1 MDLHNLSYPDVLWS
15 VNNHYHYVNTNF
27 LSENNSF
34 TPIYISPYG
43 SMNYGIFKPDISDI
57 DTKLIVLP
65 SYEQLI
71 WGKRLSTEYKI
82 PNGELCNV
90 MDIRHYIDNLLK
102 QSINFLETLFSNY
115 GYETNIT
122 FFPILYEYFFSN
134 KEIIA
139 RYDEYACVSRA
150 CYQAIHTVHQN
161 PTDGKKYANA
171 IRLLYFVEKYLENEP
186 FQNCIL
192 LDQLEA
198 KFISKFKYGET
209 PVTLDMSNNLLTK
222 FDKFLSI
229 PRNNFRSN
237 PEAKE
242 ILYEGTEKLIKKNL
256 ELTK

>member
-1 MDLHNLSYPDVLWS
+1 MNLHNLLYTDVILSMNYHYSY
-15 VNNHYHYVNTNF
+15 VNNNY
-27 LSENNSF
+27 LSKDKIF

-43 SMNYGIFKPDISDI
+43 SMNYGTFKPNVSDV

-65 SYEQLI
+65 SYEQLV
-71 WGKRLSTEYKI
+71 WGKYFSKEYKI

-90 MDIRHYIDNLLK
+90 MDIRHYANNLLK
-102 QSINFLETLFSNY
+102 QSINFLETLFSDY
-115 GYETNIT
+115 GQETST
-122 FFPILYEYFFSN
+122 QFFPILYTYFLTN
-134 KEIIA
+134 KETIA
-139 RYDEYACVSRA
+139 RYNEYDCVSRA

-198 KFISKFKYGET
+198 KFISKFKYGEA

-222 FDKFLSI
+222 FGKFLSI

-237 PEAKE
+237 PEVKE

>member
-1 MDLHNLSYPDVLWS
+1 
-15 VNNHYHYVNTNF
+15 
-27 LSENNSF
+27 
-34 TPIYISPYG
+34 
-43 SMNYGIFKPDISDI
+43 
-57 DTKLIVLP
+57 
-65 SYEQLI
+65 
-71 WGKRLSTEYKI
+71 
-82 PNGELCNV
+82 
-90 MDIRHYIDNLLK
+90 MDIRHYVNNLLK

-115 GYETNIT
+115 SQETNT
-122 FFPILYEYFFSN
+122 QFFPILHTYFFTH

-139 RYDEYACVSRA
+139 RYNEYDCVSRA

>member
-1 MDLHNLSYPDVLWS
+1 MKDQLLNQYAKSYVDK
-15 VNNHYHYVNTNF
+15 TR
-27 LSENNSF
+27 
-34 TPIYISPYG
+34 IYFI
-43 SMNYGIFKPDISDI
+43 
-57 DTKLIVLP
+57 
-65 SYEQLI
+65 
-71 WGKRLSTEYKI
+71 
-82 PNGELCNV
+82 
-90 MDIRHYIDNLLK
+90 
-102 QSINFLETLFSNY
+102 
-115 GYETNIT
+115 
-122 FFPILYEYFFSN
+122 
-134 KEIIA
+134 
-139 RYDEYACVSRA
+139 
-150 CYQAIHTVHQN
+150 
-161 PTDGKKYANA
+161 
-171 IRLLYFVEKYLENEP
+171 EKYLENEP